1 MPISKLRVLLV
12 GFFFVFALILLRL
25 FIIQVIRPDTQK
37 DYLVTRR
44 LYPERGKVYDRNGRP
59 IVLNEVLY
67 RLFFEPH
74 LIREDEK
81 TIVTVAKI
89 LDTEQASIAS
99 KIDKTKKWVGVTTG
113 VTRDEREK
121 LLKTNLPG
129 LGFDEM
135 WSRYYP
141 DASLAAHIVG
151 FVGKTDDGQ
160 DIGRSGVEGYYEKEL
175 AGLPG
180 LVRSDVDPM
189 GRPIFLGTQE
199 RIDPENGRNIY
210 LTIDS
215 AVQSIIKR
223 KLKEGLDKADARE
236 GCAIVANPNT
246 MEILAMSCVPDF
258 DPQTYYTFSDVS
270 FRNPTISEV
279 YEPGSTF
286 KPLILA
292 SAIESGVVTANTYFN
307 EDGPVK
313 IGEYSIR
320 TWNNQYEGRITLTRA
335 LEKSSNVGM
344 VFIGNKMGNESI
356 YKTIMTYGF
365 GEPTGIDLQG
375 EIGGF
380 IKAKNQ
386 WYPIDYATATFGQ
399 GLAVTPLQMVRAF
412 SSIINGGKLL
422 KPFVVRELH
431 GETVQKIEPEVQG
444 RTISQKTSD
453 IMKKILHSTIENGE
467 TKFLK
472 PAGYQIG
479 GKTGTAQIALAGKYD
494 DTKTIASFIGFS
506 PIKNPQFIGLVVVK
520 EPKASQWGSETAAPI
535 FFEIAKE
542 LIVYYNIA
550 PE

>member
-1 MPISKLRVLLV
+1 MHMSKLRMLLT
-12 GFFFVFALILLRL
+12 GFILVFGVVILRL
-25 FIIQVIRPDTQK
+25 FYIQVLSPDMQQ
-37 DYLVTRR
+37 DYMVTRR
-44 LYPERGKVYDRNGRP
+44 LNPERGKMYDRNGRP

-67 RLFFEPH
+67 RLFFEPQ
-74 LIREDEK
+74 LITEDEK
-81 TIVTVAKI
+81 TIVQVSRI
-89 LDTEQASIAS
+89 LDMEQASISA

-113 VTRDEREK
+113 VTRAQRDK
-121 LLKTNLPG
+121 LMQTHLPG

-135 WSRYYP
+135 WNRYYP

-151 FVGKTDDGQ
+151 FVGKTDEGLDV
-160 DIGRSGVEGYYEKEL
+160 GRSGVEGFYEKEL

-180 LVRSDVDPM
+180 LIRSDVDPL
-189 GRPIFLGTQE
+189 GKPIFLGTQE

-215 AVQSIIKR
+215 SVQSIVKT
-223 KLKEGLDKADARE
+223 KLKEGLDKSDATE
-236 GCAIVANPNT
+236 GCAIVADPQT
-246 MEILAMSCVPDF
+246 LEILAMSCVPDF
-258 DPQTYYTFSDVS
+258 DPQTYYTFGDKS

-292 SAIESGVVTANTYFN
+292 AAIEQGVVKPDTYFN

-313 IGEYSIR
+313 IGEYSIH

-344 VFIGNKMGNESI
+344 VFIGNKMGKDHVYS
-356 YKTIMTYGF
+356 TVMDFGF
-365 GEPTGIDLQG
+365 GEATGVDLEG

-380 IKAKNQ
+380 IKPKNQ

-422 KPFVVRELH
+422 KPHVVAELR
-431 GETVQKIEPEVQG
+431 GDKTQKIEPTVQG
-444 RTISQKTSD
+444 RIISQKTSD
-453 IMKKILHSTIENGE
+453 AMKKILLSTIENGE
-467 TKFLK
+467 TKYLK
-472 PAGYQIG
+472 PKGYQIG
-479 GKTGTAQIALAGKYD
+479 GKTGTAQIALEGKYD
-494 DTKTIASFIGFS
+494 ASKTIASFIGFS
-506 PIKNPQFIGLVVVK
+506 PIKHPKFIGLVVVK

-535 FFEIAKE
+535 FFNIAKE

>member
-1 MPISKLRVLLV
+1 MPISKLRVLLA
-12 GFFFVFALILLRL
+12 GFFFVFTVVILRL
-25 FIIQVIRPDTQK
+25 FYIQVIRPDIHK
-37 DYLVTRR
+37 DYLITRR
-44 LYPERGKVYDRNGRP
+44 LFPERGKLYDRNGRP

-74 LIREDEK
+74 LITEDEK
-81 TIVTVAKI
+81 TIMKVAEI
-89 LDTEQASIAS
+89 LGIEQASIAA

-113 VTRDEREK
+113 VTQKQREQ
-121 LLKTNLPG
+121 LLKSKLPG
-129 LGFDEM
+129 IGFDEM

-151 FVGKTDDGQ
+151 FVGKTDDGL
-160 DIGRSGVEGYYEKEL
+160 DIGRSGVEGYYEKDL

-215 AVQSIIKR
+215 AVQAIVKR
-223 KLKEGLDKADARE
+223 KLIEGLDKADAQE
-236 GCAIVANPNT
+236 GCAIIADPKT
-246 MEILAMSCVPDF
+246 MEIFAMSCVPDY
-258 DPQTYYTFSDVS
+258 DPQTYYTFSDTS

-292 SAIESGVVTANTYFN
+292 SAIESGAVTAQTYFN

-344 VFIGNKMGNESI
+344 VFIGNKMGNDAV

-365 GEPTGIDLQG
+365 GEATGVDLQG
-375 EIGGF
+375 EIGGY

-412 SSIINGGKLL
+412 SSIINGGKLY
-422 KPFVVRELH
+422 KPHVVREFK
-431 GETVQKIEPEVQG
+431 GNTVQKIEPEFQG

-472 PAGYQIG
+472 PVGYQIG

-494 DTKTIASFIGFS
+494 ETKTIASFIGFS
-506 PIKNPQFIGLVVVK
+506 PIQNPQFIGLVIVK

>member
-1 MPISKLRVLLV
+1 MPISKLRVLLA
-12 GFFFVFALILLRL
+12 GFLFVFSIVLLRL
-25 FIIQVIRPDTQK
+25 FFIQVIRPDVQK

-44 LYPERGKVYDRNGRP
+44 LYPERGKLYDRNGRP
-59 IVLNEVLY
+59 VVLNEVLY

-74 LIREDEK
+74 LIVENEK
-81 TIVTVAKI
+81 TVMKVAEI
-89 LDTEQASIAS
+89 LDMEQASIAG

-113 VTRDEREK
+113 VTREEREK
-121 LLKTNLPG
+121 LIQTRLPG

-151 FVGKTDDGQ
+151 FVGKTDEGQ

-180 LVRSDVDPM
+180 LVRSDVDPR
-189 GRPIFLGTQE
+189 GKPIFLGTQE
-199 RIDPENGRNIY
+199 RIDPENGRNVY

-215 AVQSIIKR
+215 SVQSIVKR
-223 KLKEGLDKADARE
+223 KLKEGLDKADALE

-246 MEILAMSCVPDF
+246 LEILAMSCVPDY
-258 DPQTYYTFSDVS
+258 DPQTYFTFSETS

-292 SAIESGVVTANTYFN
+292 SAIESGAVTATTYFN

-344 VFIGNKMGNESI
+344 VFIGNKMGNEAVFR
-356 YKTIMTYGF
+356 TITTYGF

-422 KPFVVRELH
+422 KPHVVSELR
-431 GETVQKIEPEVQG
+431 GETIQKIEPVVQG

-506 PIKNPQFIGLVVVK
+506 PIKNPQFIGLVIVK